1 MLAGQLY
8 TDIKMAYTGGSTE
21 MFTAKAATNIFNG
34 ITSEIL
40 AVIEKIFYY
49 DVNSLYPYIMSL
61 FELPCGRLSEYDI
74 SKEIYITVI

>member
-1 MLAGQLY
+1 
-8 TDIKMAYTGGSTE
+8 MAYTGGSTD

-74 SKEIYITVI
+74 SKGIYTTVN